1 MVIIR
6 LYELAISSSMPGS
19 LALNTSAVKIVL
31 PRAACGPVLKLN
43 IMMSS

>member
-6 LYELAISSSMPGS
+6 LYELAIISMPGS
-19 LALNTSAVKIVL
+19 LALNISAVKIVL
-31 PRAACGPVLKLN
+31 PREACGPVLKLN